1 MSHVRHELDEEFPAD
16 AETIRR
22 LAGENAEFAALAER
36 YHLVN
41 GEIHR
46 IETGEDPASDV
57 RWEDLKKER
66 LMLKDSIAK
75 QIATLT
81 KA

>member
-1 MSHVRHELDEEFPAD
+1 MSHVPHQLDEEFPAD

-22 LAGENAEFAALAER
+22 LSGENPEFAALAAR

-41 GEIHR
+41 DEIHH

-66 LMLKDSIAK
+66 LLLKDSIAK
-75 QIATLT
+75 QLATLA